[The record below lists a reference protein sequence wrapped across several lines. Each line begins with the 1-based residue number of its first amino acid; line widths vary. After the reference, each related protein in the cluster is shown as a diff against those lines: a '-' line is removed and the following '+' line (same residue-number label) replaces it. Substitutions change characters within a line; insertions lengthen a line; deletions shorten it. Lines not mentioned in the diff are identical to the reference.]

1 MAYQKAASANPF
13 LPSAESA
20 LPALLAIRDS
30 RLLIFEVKESVM
42 SIHEELANAKER
54 LIQEEAI
61 LDDSRLLNKALENR
75 IEKLRLECDEKSQR
89 TTEETVRAMIEEQQN
104 RKTTCERETR
114 KLIRALVKFVNEHLG
129 AMLAAEELGGPV
141 VGDLLDITDDVL
153 DAGFNQK
160 GNPKKIKSK
169 KPSDDSKRHRIE
181 QIWGQSNGDGRGN
194 HRNEREAA
202 ASEMRILTEELLN
215 AAEGDN
221 SDKYVTLQR
230 ESAAARFLVRAKVA
244 QFHPKDARK
253 LCLIDFGRAL
263 DD

>member
-1 MAYQKAASANPF
+1 MAYKKVASADPF

-20 LPALLAIRDS
+20 LPALLAVRDS
-30 RLLIFEVKESVM
+30 RLLIFEVKESIM
-42 SIHEELANAKER
+42 STYEELANTKER

-61 LDDSRLLNKALENR
+61 LDDSRLLTEALENR
-75 IEKLRLECDEKSQR
+75 IEKLRLEYDEKSQK

-104 RKTTCERETR
+104 RKKTCERETR
-114 KLIRALVKFVNEHLG
+114 KLIRALVKFVNEHLS

-141 VGDLLDITDDVL
+141 VGDLLDITDDGL

-160 GNPKKIKSK
+160 GNLKKIIAK
-169 KPSDDSKRHRIE
+169 KPSDVSKRQRID
-181 QIWGQSNGDGRGN
+181 QIWGQSNGDGSGD
-194 HRNEREAA
+194 HRNERDVA

-215 AAEGDN
+215 TAESGN
-221 SDKYVTLQR
+221 LDKYVTLQR

-244 QFHPKDARK
+244 QFHPRDARK

-263 DD
+263 DN